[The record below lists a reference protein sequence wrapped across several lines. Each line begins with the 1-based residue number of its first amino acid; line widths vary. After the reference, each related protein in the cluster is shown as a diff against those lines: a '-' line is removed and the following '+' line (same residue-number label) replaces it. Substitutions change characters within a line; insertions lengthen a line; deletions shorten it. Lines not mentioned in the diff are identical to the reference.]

1 MAPSTSR
8 ASSSR
13 SSGTAA
19 ATSAAAAAGPAA
31 KKKTASSSQPSRKN
45 KASWR
50 RNIDLSEVDEH
61 LESARVAERLGLERP
76 GALKTSTGEDGALGV
91 ADAGLFEVDTKGDEA
106 LGTTLRKRKEKKPM
120 RFLASLQNESAVPA
134 VARKGVT
141 PAGAATFKGSKTG
154 KMSKIEQDRLRRIAR
169 RPVKGPFGAIVESEQ
184 GNALEGIKGA
194 ILRTPEEDVWN
205 GGEGPS
211 KTAVEKAK
219 ADEDWIEEARKKEIK
234 TPAHLTAAGP
244 ATVVAASSVTVGKKG
259 KGKGK
264 AKASAVGP
272 VPTLASFLSL
282 PSTGQSYNPTFTSHA
297 TLLQKAYQA
306 ELAKMKSEEEEKAFK
321 LRWTEAAK
329 AQRDMEE
336 LRGDEEAGRV
346 FRGMIVGEIPSTD
359 EHEEERVEELLEND
373 ADADAADEEKAAR
386 VSGLRKTKA
395 QRQKEARAKQL
406 LEQAEAKKRSKALS
420 QSLASLPTLQKTIKK
435 EQAARA
441 ALLES
446 RRLAKLNERA
456 SKGLAGQRSGKFKVP
471 SSASTRAGE
480 EVQLGEELSEGLR
493 GVKTEGNLFRDQW
506 DGLMIKGR
514 VEPRLPVAKQ
524 GRSGRKYGGERKK
537 EYETHA
543 YKRFE

>member
-1 MAPSTSR
+1 
-8 ASSSR
+8 
-13 SSGTAA
+13 
-19 ATSAAAAAGPAA
+19 
-31 KKKTASSSQPSRKN
+31 
-45 KASWR
+45 
-50 RNIDLSEVDEH
+50 
-61 LESARVAERLGLERP
+61 
-76 GALKTSTGEDGALGV
+76 V

-120 RFLASLQNESAVPA
+120 RFLSSLQNESAVPA

-141 PAGAATFKGSKTG
+141 PAGASTFKGAKTG

-184 GNALEGIKGA
+184 GNALEGVKGA

-211 KTAVEKAK
+211 KTAAEKAK

-244 ATVVAASSVTVGKKG
+244 ALATATPAATTGKKS

-264 AKASAVGP
+264 ATAATP
-272 VPTLASFLSL
+272 APTLASFLSL

-306 ELAKMKSEEEEKAFK
+306 ELAKMKTEEEERAFK

-346 FRGMIVGEIPSTD
+346 FRGMLVGEIPSTGEQD
-359 EHEEERVEELLEND
+359 EEEERVEELLEGGD
-373 ADADAADEEKAAR
+373 DADEEKAAR
-386 VSGLRKTKA
+386 ISGLRKTKA
-395 QRQKEARAKQL
+395 QRQKEARAKEL

-420 QSLASLPTLQKTIKK
+420 QSLATLPTLQKTIKK

-441 ALLES
+441 ALLEA

-456 SKGLAGQRSGKFKVP
+456 AKGLAGQRSGKFKVP

-506 DGLMIKGR
+506 DGLMVKGR

-524 GRSGRKYGGERKK
+524 GRSGRKFGGERKK

>member
-1 MAPSTSR
+1 M
-8 ASSSR
+8 
-13 SSGTAA
+13 
-19 ATSAAAAAGPAA
+19 
-31 KKKTASSSQPSRKN
+31 
-45 KASWR
+45 
-50 RNIDLSEVDEH
+50 
-61 LESARVAERLGLERP
+61 
-76 GALKTSTGEDGALGV
+76 

-120 RFLASLQNESAVPA
+120 RFLSSLQNESAVPA

-141 PAGAATFKGSKTG
+141 PAGASTFKGAKTG

-184 GNALEGIKGA
+184 GNALEGVKGA

-205 GGEGPS
+205 SGEGPS
-211 KTAVEKAK
+211 KSAAEKAK

-244 ATVVAASSVTVGKKG
+244 ATATVTSSTTPGKKG

-264 AKASAVGP
+264 AKAMAATP

-297 TLLQKAYQA
+297 SLLQKAYQA
-306 ELAKMKSEEEEKAFK
+306 ELAKMKTEEEEKAFK

-346 FRGMIVGEIPSTD
+346 FRGMIVGEIPSAG
-359 EHEEERVEELLEND
+359 EHEEEEERVEEILEANGD
-373 ADADAADEEKAAR
+373 DDEEKDAR

-395 QRQKEARAKQL
+395 QRQKEARAKELQS
-406 LEQAEAKKRSKALS
+406 QVEAKKRSKALS
-420 QSLASLPTLQKTIKK
+420 QSLATLPTLQKTIKK

-456 SKGLAGQRSGKFKVP
+456 SRGLAGQRSGKFKVP

-506 DGLMIKGR
+506 DGLMVKGR

-524 GRSGRKYGGERKK
+524 GRSGRKFGGERKK